1 MRNIYENVPSNQI
14 EKQKRYLYGALINV
28 LYLYEDNS
36 PFVDATIQNLRNQIL
51 GLNAL
56 FDFQPQ
62 VLTIVSHLET
72 ARQDHTQL
80 RSCILTAA
88 NLVDTLKGGD
98 SDVEV

>member
-1 MRNIYENVPSNQI
+1 MKKIYENVPSNQI
-14 EKQKRYLYGALINV
+14 EKQKRYLYGALINI
-28 LYLYEDNS
+28 LYLYDDNS

-62 VLTIVSHLET
+62 VLTIVGNLET
-72 ARQDHTQL
+72 ARQDHSQL
-80 RSCILTAA
+80 RSCILEAA

-98 SDVEV
+98 SNV